1 MTTAATDVATQ
12 RNCQESFDAGKQK
25 ASHAAAAL
33 CSSLHYDRSLPVK
46 LTILIGAASAA
57 LALTSAAIAQTQPA
71 QNYQFGEGQ
80 AAPAAGAQ
88 PAQAAPAPMQND
100 APPAKT
106 AHHRK
111 HHNKHHKHHAVA
123 KNPEGTYSHH

>member
-1 MTTAATDVATQ
+1 M
-12 RNCQESFDAGKQK
+12 
-25 ASHAAAAL
+25 
-33 CSSLHYDRSLPVK
+33 K
-46 LTILIGAASAA
+46 LTILIGAASAT
-57 LALTSAAIAQTQPA
+57 LALTSAAVAQTQPA

-80 AAPAAGAQ
+80 AAPAAVAQ
-88 PAQAAPAPMQND
+88 PAQVAPASMQND

-111 HHNKHHKHHAVA
+111 HHKHHKPHAAA